1 MKKILCVILALAM
14 IFTVAACNG
23 RTNSGVESKTVTLVY
38 ESDKSAYWQ
47 EIKSEFETEYAEEGY
62 TLELVPVGGGQVE
75 SKQTTMIA
83 QNNPPDLILGGDVH
97 IQNQYRYLM
106 PLNELIEQDAE
117 EVDYEDFIPEITE
130 MLTLNGNIYYLPEFF
145 NVSLLYYNK
154 DLFDEYNA
162 NPANSSDQVEY
173 PQSDWTYEEF
183 YDTADKLTVRSGS
196 SVSQFGCYSVIGW
209 WGEWLIHVRQSGG
222 DFMDEEGWVTLDT
235 DAAAEGMQRY
245 YDKMYGT
252 NRISNQKGTDD
263 AYGDFST
270 GTFAMSYGGHISEWT
285 DLRNTDK
292 LDWDVQLLPAVNGN
306 QKGGELSISAY
317 GIYAG
322 TDAKTATWELL
333 KLITRKRSLEEWQ
346 AYPYPS
352 CRTSGKELLLG
363 VPKEERTAP
372 QNLEAVYQSLEEGY
386 CKSLPGQRYF
396 SYVNTSIVQD
406 YVTKILEGTPVREGL
421 ADATK
426 AANDYIRS
434 NYMT

>member
-1 MKKILCVILALAM
+1 M
-14 IFTVAACNG
+14 FTVAACNG
-23 RTNSGVESKTVTLVY
+23 RGPGGGGDESKTVTLVY
-38 ESDKSAYWQ
+38 ESDKNAYWQ
-47 EIKSEFETEYAEEGY
+47 QIKSEFETKYAEEGY
-62 TLELVPVGGGQVE
+62 TIELVPVGGGQVE
-75 SKQTTMIA
+75 GKQTNMIA

-97 IQNQYRYLM
+97 IQSQSRYLM
-106 PLNELIEQDAE
+106 PLNDLIEQDAE
-117 EVDYEDFIPEITE
+117 EVDYDDFIPGITE

-154 DLFDEYNA
+154 DKFDEYNA
-162 NPANSSDQVEY
+162 NPANSSKQVEY
-173 PQSDWTYEEF
+173 PQADWTYEEF
-183 YDTADKLTVRSGS
+183 YETADKLTVRSGN

-209 WGEWLIHVRQSGG
+209 WGEWLIHVRQAGG
-222 DFMDEEGWVTLDT
+222 DFMNEEGWVTLNT
-235 DAAAEGMQRY
+235 DEAVEGMQRY

-252 NRISNQKGTDD
+252 NRISNQKGIDD

-285 DLRNTDK
+285 DLRGTEDLN
-292 LDWDVQLLPAVNGN
+292 WDVQLLPAVNGN

-333 KLITRKRSLEEWQ
+333 KLITRKRTLEELQ
-346 AYPYPS
+346 SYPYPS
-352 CRTSGKELLLG
+352 CRLSGKELLLS
-363 VPKEERTAP
+363 VEPENRPAP
-372 QNLEAVYQSLEEGY
+372 QNLEAVYKSLEDGY
-386 CKSLPGQRYF
+386 CKSLPSQRYF

-421 ADATK
+421 EDATK